1 MLAGIPPAM
10 MKFSGELARMYIV
23 PVLSF
28 QDARSVVIREVSQ
41 HRSLPPV
48 ETVSLLDAPG
58 RVLAEPVLA
67 DRDMPA
73 LDRSMRDGYAIRSS
87 DFPGRASVIGQVR
100 AGESFSGVVEWC
112 EAVEIMTGAPI
123 PKGADAVI
131 MLEHVTRKE
140 DVIETERTLRP
151 GENINP
157 RGIEAKAGTV
167 VLDAGRRIGF
177 GEIALLATVG
187 ATSVPVFR
195 KLQVAILATGDEL
208 VKPESLPLDYQVRN
222 SNIYSLAAQ
231 VTRAGA
237 GAVLL
242 PVARDQAGETR
253 ELIEQGLSAD
263 LLLIS
268 GGVSAG
274 KYDLVE
280 DALRELGAEFYFDRV
295 AIQPGAPLVFGK
307 VRGKFFFGLP
317 GNPVSTMVTFD
328 LFAQAAIDLI
338 AGCRV
343 THRPKMLAK
352 LTQDFKHRPGLT
364 RFLPAR
370 IDCGEVTPVAWK
382 GSSDIVSFC
391 RANGYILTDAKRES
405 WAAGEMIQVLL
416 K

>member
-1 MLAGIPPAM
+1 
-10 MKFSGELARMYIV
+10 MYIV

-28 QDARSVVIREVSQ
+28 QDARSAVIREITQ
-41 HRSLPPV
+41 HRTLPPV
-48 ETVSLLDAPG
+48 EAVSLLDAPG
-58 RVLAEPVLA
+58 RILAEPVLA

-73 LDRSMRDGYAIRSS
+73 LDRSMRDGYAVRST

-100 AGESFSGVVEWC
+100 AGELYSGAIEWC
-112 EAVEIMTGAPI
+112 ETVEIMTGAPI

-131 MLEHVTRKE
+131 MLEHVTRKD
-140 DVIETERTLRP
+140 DVIETERAVRP

-157 RGIEAKAGTV
+157 RGIEAKAGTP
-167 VLDAGRRIGF
+167 VLEAGKRIGF
-177 GEIALLATVG
+177 GEVALLATVG
-187 ATSVPVFR
+187 CTAVPVFR
-195 KLQVAILATGDEL
+195 KLQVGLLATGDEL
-208 VKPESLPLDYQVRN
+208 IKPENQPLDYQIRN
-222 SNIYSLAAQ
+222 SNLYSLAAQ
-231 VTRAGA
+231 VSKTGA
-237 GAVLL
+237 GPVLL
-242 PVARDQAGETR
+242 PVARDQAVETR
-253 ELIEQGLSAD
+253 ELIERGLAAD

-280 DALRELGAEFYFDRV
+280 DVLRELGAEFYFDRV

-307 VRGKFFFGLP
+307 VRNKFFFGLP

-328 LFAQAAIDLI
+328 LFAQAALDLVG
-338 AGCRV
+338 GCRA
-343 THRPKMLAK
+343 TSRPKTLAK
-352 LTQDFKHRPGLT
+352 LTQDLKHRPGLT

-382 GSSDIVSFC
+382 GSNDLVSYC
-391 RANGYILTDAKRES
+391 RANGYLVADAKREA

>member
-1 MLAGIPPAM
+1 M
-10 MKFSGELARMYIV
+10 
-23 PVLSF
+23 
-28 QDARSVVIREVSQ
+28 
-41 HRSLPPV
+41 
-48 ETVSLLDAPG
+48 ETVPLPDALG
-58 RVLAEPVLA
+58 RVLAEPLLA
-67 DRDMPA
+67 DRDLPA
-73 LDRSMRDGYAIRSS
+73 LDRSMRDGYAVRSA
-87 DFPGRASVIGQVR
+87 DFPGRASVVGQVR
-100 AGESFSGVVEWC
+100 AGEIYSGAIEWC
-112 EAVEIMTGAPI
+112 ECVEIMTGAPV

-131 MLEHVTRKE
+131 MLEHVARKE
-140 DVIETERTLRP
+140 DVIESERAVRP

-167 VLDAGRRIGF
+167 VLEAGKRLGF
-177 GEIALLATVG
+177 GEIALLAIVG
-187 ATSVPVFR
+187 CTSVPVFR
-195 KLQVAILATGDEL
+195 KLQVSILATGDEL
-208 VKPESLPLDYQVRN
+208 VTPEEQPLEYQIRN
-222 SNIYSLAAQ
+222 SNMYSLAAQ
-231 VTRAGA
+231 VMQAGA

-242 PVARDQAGETR
+242 PVARDQATQTR
-253 ELIEQGLSAD
+253 ELIERGLAAD

-280 DALRELGAEFYFDRV
+280 DVLRELGAEFYFDRV
-295 AIQPGAPLVFGK
+295 AIQPGAPLVFGR

-328 LFAQAAIDLI
+328 LFAKAAIDLI
-338 AGCRV
+338 SGCRA
-343 THRPKMLAK
+343 TLRPKTLAR

-391 RANGYILTDAKRES
+391 RANGYLVADAKRES
-405 WAAGEMIQVLL
+405 WAAGEMMQVLL